1 MAIYAFYPAAEH
13 LRRPDGIGFILAE
26 GADAA
31 AARVTAQQLVGG
43 ASITAFT
50 SVLIGAGM
58 QAVAAQGLPVGAA
71 NGTVWPTLTR
81 GGSPLTPS

>member
-26 GADAA
+26 GADDV
-31 AARVTAQQLVGG
+31 AARVVAQQLVGG
-43 ASITAFT
+43 LSIAAFA
-50 SVLIGAGM
+50 SVLVGAGM
-58 QAVAAQGLPVGAA
+58 QPVAAQGLPVGDV

-81 GGSPLTPS
+81 GGSPLIPG